1 MKKLSK
7 MVEELAYR
15 VGYNEKA
22 AWPDA
27 ANTKLLTLSRWL
39 GRMGL

>member
-15 VGYNEKA
+15 VGYDPTS

-27 ANTKLLTLSRWL
+27 ANTWLLNLSRWL
-39 GRMGL
+39 GRIGL

>member
-15 VGYNEKA
+15 VGYDEHA

-27 ANTKLLTLSRWL
+27 ANARLLAFARWL
-39 GRMGL
+39 GRRGL